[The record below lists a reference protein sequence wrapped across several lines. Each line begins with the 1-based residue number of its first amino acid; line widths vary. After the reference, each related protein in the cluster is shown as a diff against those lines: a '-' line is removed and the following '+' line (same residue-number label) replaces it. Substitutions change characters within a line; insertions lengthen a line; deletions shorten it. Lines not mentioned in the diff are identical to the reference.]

1 MLIILASFLVLGAMT
16 VTCVIKY
23 WKDEKHSLF
32 SNNAYGISDFIE
44 GNSAVINNGF
54 YLYNENLLKT
64 FISTFASNLNADII
78 ITDYSGKI
86 IMDSSDE
93 KDKYINRKVSEEI
106 MNTVK
111 SGQYEDT
118 NTLGGIFE
126 NMNYIVGT
134 SINSK
139 INGKMMGAVFICTD
153 AENFLRFYKDIFY
166 IFILASIISL
176 LASFWI
182 VRWLSYDLTEPLR
195 QISEV
200 AQSVGR
206 GDFSKRVDVKSDDE
220 IGNLAKVFNDMTDSL
235 SRSEQVRRDFIAN
248 VSHELKT
255 PMTTISGFVDGIL
268 DGTIPEDKQKHYL
281 NIVSTEIKRLSRL
294 VKVMLSLS
302 RIDSDSM
309 KLNFRNVDIT
319 QMILSV
325 LMTFENDINSKNI
338 NIIGFEN
345 SGSITA
351 ELDKDM
357 MYQVIYNLLENAVKF
372 TDNGGYININISEN
386 NNNTLEISIKN
397 SGTGISSQD
406 IHYVFDKFYKTDK
419 SRSIDK
425 KGLGLGLYIV
435 KKIVKLHSGDINV
448 KSKVGEYTQF
458 NLYIPKKQNKN
469 FR

>member
-1 MLIILASFLVLGAMT
+1 
-16 VTCVIKY
+16 
-23 WKDEKHSLF
+23 
-32 SNNAYGISDFIE
+32 
-44 GNSAVINNGF
+44 
-54 YLYNENLLKT
+54 
-64 FISTFASNLNADII
+64 
-78 ITDYSGKI
+78 
-86 IMDSSDE
+86 
-93 KDKYINRKVSEEI
+93 
-106 MNTVK
+106 
-111 SGQYEDT
+111 
-118 NTLGGIFE
+118 
-126 NMNYIVGT
+126 
-134 SINSK
+134 
-139 INGKMMGAVFICTD
+139 
-153 AENFLRFYKDIFY
+153 
-166 IFILASIISL
+166 
-176 LASFWI
+176 
-182 VRWLSYDLTEPLR
+182 
-195 QISEV
+195 
-200 AQSVGR
+200 
-206 GDFSKRVDVKSDDE
+206 
-220 IGNLAKVFNDMTDSL
+220 
-235 SRSEQVRRDFIAN
+235 
-248 VSHELKT
+248 
-255 PMTTISGFVDGIL
+255 MTTISGFVDGIL

-397 SGTGISSQD
+397 SGTGISNQD

-435 KKIVKLHSGDINV
+435 KKIVKLHNGDINV
-448 KSKVGEYTQF
+448 KSKIGEYTQF

>member
-1 MLIILASFLVLGAMT
+1 
-16 VTCVIKY
+16 
-23 WKDEKHSLF
+23 
-32 SNNAYGISDFIE
+32 
-44 GNSAVINNGF
+44 
-54 YLYNENLLKT
+54 
-64 FISTFASNLNADII
+64 
-78 ITDYSGKI
+78 
-86 IMDSSDE
+86 
-93 KDKYINRKVSEEI
+93 
-106 MNTVK
+106 
-111 SGQYEDT
+111 
-118 NTLGGIFE
+118 
-126 NMNYIVGT
+126 
-134 SINSK
+134 
-139 INGKMMGAVFICTD
+139 
-153 AENFLRFYKDIFY
+153 
-166 IFILASIISL
+166 
-176 LASFWI
+176 
-182 VRWLSYDLTEPLR
+182 
-195 QISEV
+195 
-200 AQSVGR
+200 
-206 GDFSKRVDVKSDDE
+206 
-220 IGNLAKVFNDMTDSL
+220 
-235 SRSEQVRRDFIAN
+235 
-248 VSHELKT
+248 
-255 PMTTISGFVDGIL
+255 
-268 DGTIPEDKQKHYL
+268 
-281 NIVSTEIKRLSRL
+281 
-294 VKVMLSLS
+294 MLSLS

-351 ELDKDM
+351 KLDKDM

-386 NNNTLEISIKN
+386 NNTLEISIKN
-397 SGTGISSQD
+397 SGTGISNQD